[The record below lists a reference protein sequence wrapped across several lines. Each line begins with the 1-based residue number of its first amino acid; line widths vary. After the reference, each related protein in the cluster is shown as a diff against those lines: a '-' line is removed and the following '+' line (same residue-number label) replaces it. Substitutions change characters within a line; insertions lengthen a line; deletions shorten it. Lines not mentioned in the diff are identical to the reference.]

1 MENKKLEKT
10 FTESAALLSK
20 LYLDLK
26 QNIKS
31 KEDDARRDI
40 FGEIS
45 DYIYKEKKNKGIVS
59 IKDVKTFLQ
68 LKIKENYRELQIRK
82 IDDNK

>member
-20 LYLDLK
+20 FYLDLK
-26 QNIKS
+26 NEVKT
-31 KEDDARRDI
+31 KEDDARKDI

-45 DYIYKEKKNKGIVS
+45 DYIYKEKKIKGNVT
-59 IKDVKTFLQ
+59 IKDVKAFLQ
-68 LKIKENYRELQIRK
+68 LKIKENYKELQIRK
-82 IDDNK
+82 TDEFN